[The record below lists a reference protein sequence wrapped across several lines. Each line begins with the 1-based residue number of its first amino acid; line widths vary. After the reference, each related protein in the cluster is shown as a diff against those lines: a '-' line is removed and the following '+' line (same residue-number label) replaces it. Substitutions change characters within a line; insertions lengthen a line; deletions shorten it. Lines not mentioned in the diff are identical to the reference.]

1 MSDDLKQAV
10 KEQFRASAAGYVNST
25 VHAKGADLPRLVEL
39 AGLTG
44 EELILDVATAVG
56 HTAMALAPGARHVT
70 GIDLTAEMLDEAR
83 TLAAKRGIT
92 NLTFAEGDAEK
103 IPFPDDRFD
112 VVTCRIAAHHFPEI
126 RRFCQEAYRVLR
138 PGGKLLVVDNVAPE
152 DDGQDRFI
160 NRLDKLRDPSH
171 FRAWRVSEWQEFL
184 TDAGFSVSLD
194 RLFTTTMEWGDWL
207 ERMNVPEPVRAEIR
221 EHVASAPAEIR
232 QVFAICAE
240 SFQLYKAILVAVKP
254 GAGTAEEK
262 SRAQYGRQAA
272 GYTISQGHAGGSDLA
287 MLVEGL
293 GLTGSERV
301 LDVATGTGHT
311 ALAAAK
317 HAAHVTGLD
326 LTPEMLAEARRLAAD
341 RGLEPKVDWVEGDAH
356 ALPFTDH
363 QFDVVTV
370 RRAPHHFADARRA
383 LAEMGRV
390 VKPGGLLGF
399 VDQVSPEESAGYTLI
414 EAMEKLRDPSHVRAY
429 PPSQWMEIFE
439 QTGWEVLS
447 AQVQSDER
455 SFEDWL
461 DLAGCTEAVRTA
473 ILDLLDSASPEARS
487 ALNYRAEGGERHFRR
502 DRLVAI
508 CRRRA
513 E

>member
-1 MSDDLKQAV
+1 MSDELKQAV
-10 KEQFRASAAGYVNST
+10 KDQFRASAAGYVNST
-25 VHAKGADLPRLVEL
+25 VHARGTDLPRLVEL

-44 EELILDVATAVG
+44 AELVLDVATAVG

-70 GIDLTAEMLDEAR
+70 GIDLTVEMLDEAR
-83 TLAAKRGIT
+83 TLSRKRGIT

-103 IPFPDDRFD
+103 IPFPDNRFD
-112 VVTCRIAAHHFPEI
+112 IVTCRIAAHHFPDVG
-126 RRFCQEAYRVLR
+126 RFCQEAFRVLR
-138 PGGKLLVVDNVAPE
+138 PGGKLLLVDNVAPE
-152 DDGQDRFI
+152 DDAQDRFI
-160 NRLDKLRDPSH
+160 NTLDKLRDPSH
-171 FRAWRVSEWQEFL
+171 FRAWRISEWHGFL
-184 TDAGFSVSLD
+184 ADAGFAVTLD
-194 RLFTTTMEWGDWL
+194 RVFTTSMQWGDWL
-207 ERMNVPEPVRAEIR
+207 ERMNVPEPVRREISQ
-221 EHVASAPAEIR
+221 HVAGASAEFR
-232 QVFAICAE
+232 EVFAITAE
-240 SFQLYKAILVAVKP
+240 GFQLYKAILVAEKP

-272 GYTISQGHAGGSDLA
+272 SYATSRGHAGGSDLT
-287 MLVEGL
+287 MLVQGL
-293 GLTGSERV
+293 GLTGSERI

-311 ALAAAK
+311 ALAVAQ

-326 LTPEMLAEARRLAAD
+326 LTLAMLAEARRLAGE
-341 RGLEPKVDWVEGDAH
+341 RGLQDRVEWMEGDAH
-356 ALPFTDH
+356 ALPFADH

-399 VDQVSPEESAGYTLI
+399 VDQVSPEEAAGYTLI
-414 EAMEKLRDPSHVRAY
+414 ERMEKLRDPSHVRAY
-429 PPSQWMEIFE
+429 PPSQWMELFQ
-439 QTGWEVLS
+439 QTGWKVLS
-447 AQVQSDER
+447 AQVQADER

-473 ILDLLDSASPEARS
+473 ILDLLDGATPEARS
-487 ALNYRAEGGERHFRR
+487 ALEYRAEGGKRIFRR

-508 CRRRA
+508 CRRQA